1 MKKIIAVLIIL
12 ALVVTALAVPVSAA
26 WSIVD
31 TTFAVAS
38 DLHYELQEEELEWFS
53 EDPIFGYANRRA
65 AMENESR
72 YIIDEFLNQCAEN
85 EKIEFI
91 LIPGDIANE
100 GRAIKQQHLEIV
112 EKFKKFEQETG
123 KQIYVI
129 NGNHD
134 AGKGEKEGE
143 TSLEEFRE
151 IYYEFGFSEALST
164 MEGNLSYTADLNEKY
179 RLIAA
184 DSCDINRST
193 GDGMTDDRVEW
204 VVNEAEKAFA
214 DGKYPILMMHHNLLD
229 HMPIQGLLSK
239 DFIIRNHISTAEKF
253 ANAGIKMVFTGH
265 EHCSDANTYTSSKGN
280 QITDFATTALTMY
293 PLQYRIVE
301 MSDEVINYDIATIE
315 KIEAEKLFNDVK
327 GYTPEH
333 IAEMNKGLNAYAKKF
348 LKNGVEWRLER
359 GFQDEQLGI
368 DKGAFYYDIVRK
380 AVDALNDI
388 LNTPYRGEGG
398 VIEQAKAK
406 GIYIPESNYVD
417 GWDVA
422 TELVSAHYAGEENYP
437 LMERDVTILLR
448 TMCLI
453 LDTELAMITEEELMA
468 AATAITALY
477 GSTPPDDLAKK
488 LELDL
493 GISHGAQCFLLAIA
507 TPLLD
512 CFANDDEV
520 ADNVGSIKGYART
533 GSADSFINVTQSMEV
548 TLDKIYET
556 LMMIFTFVFRGM
568 DYIKG

>member
-1 MKKIIAVLIIL
+1 MKRIIALLIIL
-12 ALVVTALAVPVSAA
+12 SLVVTAFIVPTSAA

-31 TTFAVAS
+31 TTFAVSA
-38 DLHYELQEEELEWFS
+38 DLHYEYQDEELEWFS

-65 AMENESR
+65 AMENEST

-85 EKIEFI
+85 DKIEFV
-91 LIPGDIANE
+91 LIAGDLANN
-100 GRAIKQQHLEIV
+100 GRSYVDQHV
-112 EKFKKFEQETG
+112 KVAEKLRKFEKESG
-123 KQIYVI
+123 KPVYVI
-129 NGNHD
+129 DGNHD
-134 AGKGEKEGE
+134 VGVPTEEGQ
-143 TSLEEFRE
+143 TGMEEFRE
-151 IYYEFGFSEALST
+151 VYYEFGYDEALST

-184 DSCDINRST
+184 DSCDVNRST
-193 GDGMTDDRVEW
+193 GDGMTDDRVQW
-204 VVNEAEKAFA
+204 VVDEAEKAYA
-214 DGKYPILMMHHNLLD
+214 EGKYPILMMHHNLLD

-280 QITDFATTALTMY
+280 QITDFATTSLTMY

-315 KIEAEKLFNDVK
+315 KIEAEKLLTDVK
-327 GYTPEH
+327 GFTPEH
-333 IAEMNKGLNAYAKKF
+333 IAEMNKGMNDYAKKF

-368 DKGAFYYDIVRK
+368 DKGAFYYDLVRK

-388 LNTPYRGEGG
+388 LNTPLYTEGG
-398 VIEQAKAK
+398 VQDMAKAK
-406 GIYIPESNYVD
+406 GIDIPDSDYVD

-437 LMERDVTILLR
+437 LMDRDVTILLR

-453 LDTELAMITEEELMA
+453 LDTELAMITEEELMSA
-468 AATAITALY
+468 AVAITALY
-477 GSTPPDDLAKK
+477 GSTPPDDLAEK

-520 ADNVGSIKGYART
+520 PDNIGSIKGYARNS
-533 GSADSFINVTQSMEV
+533 SADSFINVTQSMEV

-568 DYIKG
+568 DYIG

>member
-1 MKKIIAVLIIL
+1 MKKLVALLLIL
-12 ALVVTALAVPVSAA
+12 SLVCTFFVVPTSAA

-31 TTFAVAS
+31 TSFAVAS
-38 DLHYELQEEELEWFS
+38 DLHYELQEDLEWFS

-65 AMENESR
+65 AMETESR

-85 EKIEFI
+85 DKIDFV
-91 LIPGDIANE
+91 LIPGDISNE

-112 EKFKKFEQETG
+112 EKFREFEEETG

-134 AGKGEKEGE
+134 AGKGENEGE
-143 TSLEEFRE
+143 TSLAEFRE

-179 RLIAA
+179 RLIAS

-204 VVNEAEKAFA
+204 VLNEAEKAVEE
-214 DGKYPILMMHHNLLD
+214 GKNPILMMHHNLLD
-229 HMPIQGLLSK
+229 HMPVQSVLSK
-239 DFIIRNHISTAEKF
+239 DFIIRNHLATAEKF
-253 ANAGIKMVFTGH
+253 ANAGIKLVFTGH
-265 EHCSDANTYTSSKGN
+265 EHCSDANTFTSSKGN

-293 PLQYRIVE
+293 PLQYRIME
-301 MSDEVINYDIATIE
+301 LSDESIYYDIATIE
-315 KIEAEKLFNDVK
+315 RIDTENLKDDVV
-327 GYTPEH
+327 GYTDAH
-333 IAEMNKGLNAYAKKF
+333 IEEMNKGMNAYAKKF

-368 DKGAFYYDIVRK
+368 DKGAFYYDLVRK

-388 LNTPYRGEGG
+388 LNTPLYGEGG
-398 VIEQAKAK
+398 VQERALEK
-406 GIYIPESNYVD
+406 GIIIPDSDYVD

-422 TELVSAHYAGEENYP
+422 TELVAAHYAGEENYP
-437 LMERDVTILLR
+437 IMEKDVTILLR

-453 LDTELAMITEEELMA
+453 LDTELAMITEEELMS

-477 GSTPPDDLAKK
+477 GTTPPDDLAEK
-488 LELDL
+488 LKLDL
-493 GISHGAQCFLLAIA
+493 GISHGAQSFLLALA
-507 TPLLD
+507 SPLLD
-512 CFANDDEV
+512 SFANDDNV
-520 ADNVGSIKGYART
+520 PDNKGVLKGYART
-533 GSADSFINVTQSMEV
+533 SSADSFINIAGE
-548 TLDKIYET
+548 LDFSFAKLIET
-556 LMMIFTFVFRGM
+556 LKTILTYVFKGIE
-568 DYIKG
+568 YIKG

>member
-1 MKKIIAVLIIL
+1 MKKIIALLLIL
-12 ALVVTALAVPVSAA
+12 SLVATLFVIPTSAA

-38 DLHYELQEEELEWFS
+38 DLHYELQEDLEWFS

-85 EKIEFI
+85 DKIDFV
-91 LIPGDIANE
+91 LIPGDISNE
-100 GRAIKQQHLEIV
+100 GRAVKQQHLEIV
-112 EKFKKFEQETG
+112 EKFRKFEEESG

-143 TSLEEFRE
+143 TSLEDFKE

-179 RLIAA
+179 RLIAS

-193 GDGMTDDRVEW
+193 GDGMTEDRVQW
-204 VVNEAEKAFA
+204 VINEAEKAISE
-214 DGKYPILMMHHNLLD
+214 GKYPILMMHHNLLD
-229 HMPIQGLLSK
+229 HMPVQSVLSK
-239 DFIIRNHISTAEKF
+239 DFIIRNHLSVAEKF
-253 ANAGIKMVFTGH
+253 ANAGIKLVFTGH
-265 EHCSDANTYTSSKGN
+265 EHCSDANTYTSTKGK

-293 PLQYRIVE
+293 PLQYRIME
-301 MSDEVINYDIATIE
+301 LSDESIYYDVATIE
-315 KIEAEKLFNDVK
+315 KIDAENLKDDVV
-327 GYTPEH
+327 GYTDAH
-333 IAEMNKGLNAYAKKF
+333 IEEMNKGMNAYAKQF

-368 DKGAFYYDIVRK
+368 DKGAFYYDLVRK

-388 LNTPYRGEGG
+388 LNTPLYGEGG
-398 VIEQAKAK
+398 VQEMALQK
-406 GIYIPESNYVD
+406 GIIIPDSEYVD

-422 TELVSAHYAGEENYP
+422 TELVAAHYAGEENYP
-437 LMERDVTILLR
+437 LMEKDVTILLR

-453 LDTELAMITEEELMA
+453 LDTELAMITEEELMS
-468 AATAITALY
+468 AATALTALY
-477 GSTPPDDLAKK
+477 GTTPPDDLAEK
-488 LELDL
+488 LKLDL
-493 GISHGAQCFLLAIA
+493 GISHGAQSFLLALVS
-507 TPLLD
+507 PLLD
-512 CFANDDEV
+512 SFANDDNV
-520 ADNVGSIKGYART
+520 PDNKGILKGYART
-533 GSADSFINVTQSMEV
+533 SSADSFINIAGE
-548 TLDKIYET
+548 LDFSFDKLIET
-556 LMMIFTFVFRGM
+556 LKTILTYVFKGLE
-568 DYIKG
+568 YIKG

>member
-1 MKKIIAVLIIL
+1 MKKIIVSLLILSLIATL
-12 ALVVTALAVPVSAA
+12 FVVPVSAA

-38 DLHYELQEEELEWFS
+38 DLHYELQEDLEWFS

-65 AMENESR
+65 AMETESR
-72 YIIDEFLNQCAEN
+72 YIIDEFLNQCAQN

-91 LIPGDIANE
+91 LIPGDISNE
-100 GRAIKQQHLEIV
+100 GRAVKDQHLEIV
-112 EKFKKFEQETG
+112 EKFRKFEEETG

-134 AGKGEKEGE
+134 AGKGENEGE
-143 TSLEEFRE
+143 TSLAEFRE
-151 IYYEFGFSEALST
+151 IYYEFGFGEALST
-164 MEGNLSYTADLNEKY
+164 MDGNLSYTADLNEKY
-179 RLIAA
+179 RLIAS

-204 VVNEAEKAFA
+204 VINEAEKAYA

-229 HMPIQGLLSK
+229 HMPVQSVLSK
-239 DFIIRNHISTAEKF
+239 DFIIRNHLATAEKF
-253 ANAGIKMVFTGH
+253 ANAGIKVVFTGH
-265 EHCSDANTYTSSKGN
+265 EHCSDANTYTSTKGK

-301 MSDEVINYDIATIE
+301 MSDESIYYDIATIE
-315 KIEAEKLFNDVK
+315 RIDTENLKDDVV
-327 GYTPEH
+327 GYTDAH
-333 IAEMNKGLNAYAKKF
+333 IEEMNKGMNEYAKKF

-368 DKGAFYYDIVRK
+368 DKSAFYYDLVRN

-388 LNTPYRGEGG
+388 LNTPYYGEGG
-398 VIEQAKAK
+398 VQEMALEK
-406 GIYIPESNYVD
+406 GIIIPDSEYVD

-422 TELVSAHYAGEENYP
+422 TELVGAHYAGEEDYP
-437 LMERDVTILLR
+437 LMEKDVTILLR

-468 AATAITALY
+468 AATALTALY
-477 GSTPPDDLAKK
+477 GTTPPDDLAESLK
-488 LELDL
+488 LDL
-493 GISHGAQCFLLAIA
+493 GISHGAQSFLVALVS
-507 TPLLD
+507 PLLD
-512 CFANDDEV
+512 SFANDDNV
-520 ADNVGSIKGYART
+520 PDNKGMLKGYARNS
-533 GSADSFINVTQSMEV
+533 SADSFINIAGE
-548 TLDKIYET
+548 LDFSFEKLIET
-556 LMMIFTFVFRGM
+556 LKTILTYVFKGIE
-568 DYIKG
+568 YIKS

>member
-1 MKKIIAVLIIL
+1 MKRIIAIVLILSL
-12 ALVVTALAVPVSAA
+12 AITAFVVPASAG

-72 YIIDEFLNQCAEN
+72 YIVDEFLRQCAEN
-85 EKIEFI
+85 DKIEFV
-91 LIPGDIANE
+91 LIPGDISNE
-100 GRAIKQQHLEIV
+100 GRAVKEQHLEIV
-112 EKFKKFEQETG
+112 EKFKKFEEETG

-134 AGKGEKEGE
+134 AGKGGKENE

-151 IYYEFGFSEALST
+151 IYFEFGFSEALTT

-193 GDGMTDDRVEW
+193 GDGMTDDRVQW
-204 VVNEAEKAFA
+204 VVDEAEKAYA
-214 DGKYPILMMHHNLLD
+214 DGKYPILMMHHNILD

-239 DFIIRNHISTAEKF
+239 DFIIRNNISTAEKF
-253 ANAGIKMVFTGH
+253 ANAGIKMAFTGH

-301 MSDEVINYDIATIE
+301 VSDEVINYDIATIE
-315 KIEAEKLFNDVK
+315 KIEAEKLLTDVK

-333 IAEMNKGLNAYAKKF
+333 IAEMNKGMNAYAKKF

-380 AVDALNDI
+380 AVDGLNDI

-422 TELVSAHYAGEENYP
+422 TELVSAHYAGEEDYP

-453 LDTELAMITEEELMA
+453 LDTELSMITEEELMSA
-468 AATAITALY
+468 AVAITALY
-477 GSTPPDDLAKK
+477 GSTPPESLAES

-512 CFANDDEV
+512 CFANDDDV
-520 ADNVGSIKGYART
+520 ADNTGSIKGYIRS
-533 GSADSFINVTQSMEV
+533 GSADSFINITQSMQV
-548 TLDKIYET
+548 TFSEIYKNI
-556 LMMIFTFVFRGM
+556 MMIIEFVFRGIG
-568 DYIKG
+568 YIKG

>member
-1 MKKIIAVLIIL
+1 MKKSIALFLVLTVIATAFIIP
-12 ALVVTALAVPVSAA
+12 TSAA

-38 DLHYELQEEELEWFS
+38 DLHYEFQEDLEWFS

-85 EKIEFI
+85 DNIEFI
-91 LIPGDIANE
+91 LIPGDISNE
-100 GRAIKQQHLEIV
+100 GRAYEQQHIEV
-112 EKFKKFEQETG
+112 AEKFRKFEEETG
-123 KQIYVI
+123 KPIYVI

-134 AGKGEKEGE
+134 AGKGENEGE
-143 TSLEEFRE
+143 TSLEDFRE

-193 GDGMTDDRVEW
+193 GDGMTDDRVQW
-204 VVNEAEKAFA
+204 VVNEAEKAYA

-239 DFIIRNHISTAEKF
+239 DFIVRNHVSTAEKF

-265 EHCSDANTYTSSKGN
+265 EHCSDANTYTSSQGN

-301 MSDEVINYDIATIE
+301 MSDETINYDIATVD
-315 KIEAEKLFNDVK
+315 KIEAEKLLNDVK

-333 IAEMNKGLNAYAKKF
+333 IAEMNKGLNAYAKSF

-368 DKGAFYYDIVRK
+368 DKGAFYYDIVRN
-380 AVDALNDI
+380 AVDALNDL
-388 LNTPYRGEGG
+388 LNTPLYGEGG
-398 VIEQAKAK
+398 VQEIAKAN
-406 GIYIPESNYVD
+406 GIDIPDSDYVD

-422 TELVSAHYAGEENYP
+422 TELVSAHYAGEEDYP

-453 LDTELAMITEEELMA
+453 LDTELEMITEEELMA

-477 GSTPPDDLAKK
+477 GSTPPDELAEK

-520 ADNVGSIKGYART
+520 ADNVGSIKGYARNS
-533 GSADSFINVTQSMEV
+533 SADSFINVTQSMQV

-556 LMMIFTFVFRGM
+556 LMMIFEFVFRGVA
-568 DYIKG
+568 YIKG